1 MRPFIGNCS
10 LIALQEFVKL
20 SLFFRFKNDF
30 DVLDWLEHSFVDLID
45 FQKRIFVESFYCK
58 NSVDIFT
65 EIHPLDSFFPG
76 FGPINIIN
84 VVNLIEFRVGQSE
97 TQRRQNS
104 FVLISSNNVFSKIVK
119 IEEKLTYS
127 DSFENDLSLN
137 LFHKFLNGK
146 KPFRYFFINIK
157 LLSNGVS
164 MDVFDDISSGI
175 KLFFIRNNTLHNIS
189 LNFFDVLN
197 IGNKIIVS
205 DFFGVDA
212 SSILSAQN
220 INKDLVFNKVQ
231 VIQNSDKLFSGDE
244 TGLGSIVILQL
255 LFDEDSLA
263 RDHPLDV
270 RKETVEGLI
279 LLLSEGLVVVF
290 EGSEC
295 GFGEIGVEKLLIDGG
310 DKINIPDKISGRDSV
325 LIDDGVDFFVGKT
338 EREEAGGS
346 GESGDELV
354 LDAGAFSEFII
365 IFEESFHS
373 YLFFPYFCSE
383 FGLNSLNVGRGSE

>member
-1 MRPFIGNCS
+1 
-10 LIALQEFVKL
+10 LQEFVKL
-20 SLFFRFKNDF
+20 SLFFRFENDF
-30 DVLDWLEHSFVDLID
+30 DMLDWFEHSFVDLID

-76 FGPINIIN
+76 VGPINIIN
-84 VVNLIEFRVGQSE
+84 IVNLIKFRFGQSE
-97 TQRRQNS
+97 TQSSQNS
-104 FVLISSNNVFSKIVK
+104 FELISSHNVFSKIVK
-119 IEEKLTYS
+119 IEEKLSYS
-127 DSFENDLSLN
+127 DSFENNLSLN
-137 LFHKFLNGK
+137 LFHKLLNGK

-175 KLFFIRNNTLHNIS
+175 KLFFIGNNTLYNIS
-189 LNFFDVLN
+189 LHFFDVLN
-197 IGNKIIVS
+197 IGNKISVS
-205 DFFGVDA
+205 DFFGIDA

-263 RDHPLDV
+263 GNHPLDV
-270 RKETVEGLI
+270 RKETVKGLI

-310 DKINIPDKISGRDSV
+310 NKINIPDKVSGRDSI
-325 LIDDGVDFFVGKT
+325 LINNGVDFFIGKT
-338 EREEAGGS
+338 EREESGGS
-346 GESGDELV
+346 GEPGDELIFN
-354 LDAGAFSEFII
+354 AGTLSKFII
-365 IFEESFHS
+365 ILEESFHS
-373 YLFFPYFCSE
+373 YLFFPNLSSE
-383 FGLNSLNVGRGSE
+383 FSLDSLDISRGSE